1 METGG
6 GPVERLERLEM
17 LEILLLLLKKISII
31 ERYCGQGLPIDTVV
45 LARGCK

>member
-17 LEILLLLLKKISII
+17 LEILLLLLMKISII
-31 ERYCGQGLPIDTVV
+31 ERYSNPLCGTQRYVSEEN
-45 LARGCK
+45 R